1 MFDEA
6 ATTREVFDAAVRGH
20 VDSVVDGYNGTVFAY
35 GQTAAGKTHT
45 MLGSKSN
52 PGVLPLAVNEIM
64 EAISR
69 ARHRAFLIR
78 CSYIEIY
85 KEQITD
91 LIGKKPLEVHESK
104 TKVRGPAARTAPRP
118 PLAPALSTPSPH
130 THTHTAPHTPL
141 PRRACTWMPA
151 RRSSPLLTTFS
162 PAWRAARRRATW
174 GARA

>member
-1 MFDEA
+1 M
-6 ATTREVFDAAVRGH
+6 
-20 VDSVVDGYNGTVFAY
+20 DSVVDGYNGTVFAY

-91 LIGKKPLEVHESK
+91 LIGKRTLEVHESK
-104 TKVRGPAARTAPRP
+104 SKVRPTPGRAAGAARPSARTHPPAPDLPPPPP
-118 PLAPALSTPSPH
+118 PL
-130 THTHTAPHTPL
+130 PL
-141 PRRACTWMPA
+141 LCPPPPPRRASTWTPA
-151 RRSSPLLTTFS
+151 RR
-162 PAWRAARRRATW
+162 
-174 GARA
+174 

>member
-1 MFDEA
+1 MFNETS
-6 ATTREVFDAAVRGH
+6 TTRELFEAAVKGH
-20 VDSVVDGYNGTVFAY
+20 VDAVVDGYNGTVFAY

-52 PGVLPLAVNEIM
+52 PGILPLAVNEIM

-91 LIGKKPLEVHESK
+91 LIGKKTLDVHESK
-104 TKVRGPAARTAPRP
+104 SKVCDRP
-118 PLAPALSTPSPH
+118 NVLALCKEMNSTYKPPK
-130 THTHTAPHTPL
+130 
-141 PRRACTWMPA
+141 
-151 RRSSPLLTTFS
+151 SPLLLLLLY
-162 PAWRAARRRATW
+162 RRAYS
-174 GARA
+174 

>member
-1 MFDEA
+1 MRAPPSHSLSLPSHPFALARPDLVFGEA
-6 ATTREVFDAAVRGH
+6 STTRELFEAAVKGH

-91 LIGKKPLEVHESK
+91 LIGKKALDVHESK
-104 TKVRGPAARTAPRP
+104 AKVRMEEGGVGPRGAA
-118 PLAPALSTPSPH
+118 L
-130 THTHTAPHTPL
+130 
-141 PRRACTWMPA
+141 
-151 RRSSPLLTTFS
+151 
-162 PAWRAARRRATW
+162 
-174 GARA
+174 

>member
-1 MFDEA
+1 MSPHHHHHHHQPHPADLVFNEA
-6 ATTREVFDAAVRGH
+6 ATTRELFEAAVKGH
-20 VDSVVDGYNGTVFAY
+20 VDAVVDGYNGTVFAY

-91 LIGKKPLEVHESK
+91 LLGKKTLEVHESK
-104 TKVRGPAARTAPRP
+104 SKVRGEPRG
-118 PLAPALSTPSPH
+118 
-130 THTHTAPHTPL
+130 
-141 PRRACTWMPA
+141 REGREK
-151 RRSSPLLTTFS
+151 
-162 PAWRAARRRATW
+162 
-174 GARA
+174 GA

>member
-1 MFDEA
+1 MQPTPAHLAPTLPLPLLTHARTPTLLPTPPTADLVFGESS
-6 ATTREVFDAAVRGH
+6 TTRELFEAAVKGH

-91 LIGKKPLEVHESK
+91 LIGRKSLDVHESK
-104 TKVRGPAARTAPRP
+104 AKVRGLRQ
-118 PLAPALSTPSPH
+118 
-130 THTHTAPHTPL
+130 
-141 PRRACTWMPA
+141 
-151 RRSSPLLTTFS
+151 
-162 PAWRAARRRATW
+162 
-174 GARA
+174 

>member
-1 MFDEA
+1 MLQRLLPLSPAPPPCAPPSDPLLPAHRRNPLVPPPADLVFGEA
-6 ATTREVFDAAVRGH
+6 STTRELFEAAVKGH

-52 PGVLPLAVNEIM
+52 PGILPLAVNEIM

-91 LIGKKPLEVHESK
+91 LIGRKSLDVHESK
-104 TKVRGPAARTAPRP
+104 AKVRGQLFVIARVGACFRP
-118 PLAPALSTPSPH
+118 L
-130 THTHTAPHTPL
+130 
-141 PRRACTWMPA
+141 
-151 RRSSPLLTTFS
+151 F
-162 PAWRAARRRATW
+162 
-174 GARA
+174 

>member
-1 MFDEA
+1 MK
-6 ATTREVFDAAVRGH
+6 GH

-45 MLGSKSN
+45 MLGTKAN

-91 LIGKKPLEVHESK
+91 LIGKKTLEIHESK
-104 TKVRGPAARTAPRP
+104 AKVRGERDREMLAHRKAFAPR
-118 PLAPALSTPSPH
+118 AFSTPP
-130 THTHTAPHTPL
+130 P
-141 PRRACTWMPA
+141 
-151 RRSSPLLTTFS
+151 
-162 PAWRAARRRATW
+162 
-174 GARA
+174 